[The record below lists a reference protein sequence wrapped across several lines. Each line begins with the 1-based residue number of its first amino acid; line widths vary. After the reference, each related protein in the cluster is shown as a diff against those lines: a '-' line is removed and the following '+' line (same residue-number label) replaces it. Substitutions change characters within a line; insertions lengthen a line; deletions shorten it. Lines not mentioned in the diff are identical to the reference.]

1 MKLHCPRDPSPL
13 ARRHPCPTAPRPSF
27 QPKTSLRLSRAG
39 ECWRMLLC
47 CMLLCCMLLCWRMGE
62 ARRERSIAACALV
75 PAMGISCGRARAG
88 MRPMGGDV
96 DGGMAA
102 EGVRRQGSSAPDDSE
117 GDRQVQGAHRRK
129 LPRRR
134 QRPPTTV
141 RSSRGGVVGGEDE
154 KLESGG
160 EGRGGREERW
170 YAGVSGGGV
179 RGSRVALSSLHCATA
194 TATTCVRGALGAR
207 APAAADRPP

>member
-1 MKLHCPRDPSPL
+1 
-13 ARRHPCPTAPRPSF
+13 
-27 QPKTSLRLSRAG
+27 
-39 ECWRMLLC
+39 
-47 CMLLCCMLLCWRMGE
+47 MLLCCMLLCWRMGE

-160 EGRGGREERW
+160 EGGREERRCERRRGAW
-170 YAGVSGGGV
+170 VTSRALLPTLRYSYCYHMRQRCPGGARTGGG
-179 RGSRVALSSLHCATA
+179 
-194 TATTCVRGALGAR
+194 
-207 APAAADRPP
+207 